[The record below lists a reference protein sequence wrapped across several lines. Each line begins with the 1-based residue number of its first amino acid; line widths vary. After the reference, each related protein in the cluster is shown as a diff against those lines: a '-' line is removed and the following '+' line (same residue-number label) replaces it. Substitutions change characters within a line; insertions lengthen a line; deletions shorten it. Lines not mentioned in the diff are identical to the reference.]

1 MDSLFDSKNMGKL
14 ISIIFLVI
22 PTNGFS
28 RFPYNKLTRGLS
40 IYEKESISDV
50 KAKIQGHFPE
60 EFKNVPFN
68 IRAFDPE
75 TRTYRD
81 LNLHD
86 KVVVYFNGKSF
97 SDYIDIVVES
107 IS

>member
-1 MDSLFDSKNMGKL
+1 MDSLFNSKNKGEL
-14 ISIIFLVI
+14 ISVIFLVI
-22 PTNGFS
+22 PTNGFCG
-28 RFPYNKLTRGLS
+28 FPYNQITFSLS
-40 IYEKESISDV
+40 IFEKESINDL
-50 KAKIQGHFPE
+50 KTKIQWHFPE

-86 KVVVYFNGKSF
+86 KVFVYFNGKSF
-97 SDYIDIVVES
+97 SKYVDIVVES
-107 IS
+107 IN